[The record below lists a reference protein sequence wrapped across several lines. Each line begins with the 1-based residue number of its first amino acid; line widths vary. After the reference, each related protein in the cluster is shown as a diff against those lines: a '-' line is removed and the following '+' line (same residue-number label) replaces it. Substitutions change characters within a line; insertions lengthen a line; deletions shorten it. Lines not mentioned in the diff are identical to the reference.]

1 VLWTFKQ
8 GKRSFVKKG
17 SENVPLELNKWYDM
31 KIAVHGA
38 QIEGWLNGKKL
49 LEHTWS
55 EPIAGKVGLWSK
67 TDSVSYFDE
76 FTVTP
81 MAK

>member
-1 VLWTFKQ
+1 VQLLPDATLLGRRDFQ
-8 GKRSFVKKG
+8 
-17 SENVPLELNKWYDM
+17 NVPLQLGQWYDM
-31 KIAVHGA
+31 KITVHGA

-49 LEHTWS
+49 IDHTWA
-55 EPIAGKVGLWSK
+55 EPISGKVGLWSK